1 MNEKIK
7 CKIQQ
12 VKKFRKI
19 PKMVNPCQKGENFF
33 FKDLKYLLI
42 VLEMVDTT
50 VGRVTNENL
59 DFFIIIN
66 IINILQDEETL

>member
-1 MNEKIK
+1 
-7 CKIQQ
+7 
-12 VKKFRKI
+12 
-19 PKMVNPCQKGENFF
+19 
-33 FKDLKYLLI
+33 
-42 VLEMVDTT
+42 MVDTT